1 MPKKPYIE
9 RSGNE
14 WYIFPSADEENYFWA
29 VLNDARKIIS
39 YGRQR
44 TYDSAFRAVRNF
56 IKNNQNV
63 VYGSKE
69 TAYPLKDE
77 TWPLISMNPQ

>member
-9 RSGNE
+9 RSGAE
-14 WYIFPSADEENYFWA
+14 WYIFPSADGENYVWA
-29 VLNDARKIIS
+29 VFNDACRVVEQGK
-39 YGRQR
+39 QR

-56 IKNNQNV
+56 IKNNQNA

-69 TAYPLKDE
+69 AA
-77 TWPLISMNPQ
+77 

>member
-9 RSGNE
+9 RSGQE
-14 WYIFPSADEENYFWA
+14 WYIFPSADEKNYFWA
-29 VLNDARKIIS
+29 VFNDAFRTGASGK
-39 YGRQR
+39 QR

-69 TAYPLKDE
+69 AV
-77 TWPLISMNPQ
+77 

>member
-1 MPKKPYIE
+1 MPKKPSIS

-14 WYIFPSADEENYFWA
+14 WYIYPSVDGENYFWS
-29 VLNDARKIIS
+29 VLNDLGYPVAAGK
-39 YGRQR
+39 QR

-56 IKNNQNV
+56 IKNNQNA

-69 TAYPLKDE
+69 AA
-77 TWPLISMNPQ
+77 